1 VTPAGPTF
9 ATRDLEFRY
18 PGQARPAIDGL
29 TMQVDPGSVFAL
41 LGPNG
46 SGKSTLLKLLLG
58 ALTPTAGEA
67 NYLNLPVNRWPRRE
81 YARHVGVVPQ
91 LEQIT
96 FPLTVRQMVA
106 MGRYPHMGAW
116 RAEGANDRQA
126 IDRALER
133 CEIVELAER
142 PLGTLSGGE
151 RQRARVA
158 RALAQEP
165 DTLVLDEPTAAL
177 DIHHEMAMFELL
189 TQLARDDGKTVVIA
203 THNLN
208 LAARYA
214 TRVLLLDQG
223 RLSAAGTP
231 VEVVDADIIGRVYR
245 WPVAIVE
252 HPGPGADTGSP
263 QVVPLARAGGGAGSG
278 GSGGSGGRPT
288 GSQ

>member
-1 VTPAGPTF
+1 MTSAGATFVTEA
-9 ATRDLEFRY
+9 LEFRY
-18 PGQARPAIDGL
+18 PGQTHPAIDEL
-29 TMQVDPGSVFAL
+29 TMHVPPGSVFAL

-46 SGKSTLLKLLLG
+46 SGKSTLFKLLLG
-58 ALTPTAGEA
+58 ALTPTAGTVSYRDVA
-67 NYLNLPVNRWPRRE
+67 VDQWPRRD

-96 FPLTVRQMVA
+96 FPLTVRQLVS

-116 RAEGANDRQA
+116 RSEAPADRQA
-126 IDRALER
+126 IDQALER
-133 CEIVELAER
+133 CEIVEFAER

-151 RQRARVA
+151 LQRARVA

-189 TQLARDDGKTVVIA
+189 AQLAVRDGKTVVIA
-203 THNLN
+203 THNIN

-214 TRVLLLDQG
+214 SRVLLLDHG
-223 RLSAAGTP
+223 RPAAAGTP
-231 VEVVDADIIGRVYR
+231 TEVIEADTIGRVYR

-252 HPGPGADTGSP
+252 HPGPGPDAGAP
-263 QVVPLARAGGGAGSG
+263 QVVPLAEGDH
-278 GSGGSGGRPT
+278 
-288 GSQ
+288 

>member
-1 VTPAGPTF
+1 MMSTGQTF
-9 ATRDLEFRY
+9 ATNALEYRY
-18 PGQARPAIDGL
+18 PGQAQPAIDGL
-29 TMQVDPGSVFAL
+29 TMQVPPGSVFAL

-58 ALTPTAGEA
+58 VVTPTAGEA
-67 NYLNLPVNRWPRRE
+67 HYLDLPVGRWPRRE

-96 FPLTVRQMVA
+96 FPLTVRELVS

-116 RAEGANDRQA
+116 RAEGSDDRQA
-126 IDRALER
+126 IDQALER

-189 TQLARDDGKTVVIA
+189 VQLARDDGKTVVIA

-214 TRVLLLDQG
+214 TRVLLLDHG
-223 RLSAAGTP
+223 RPAATGTP
-231 VEVVDADIIGRVYR
+231 VEVVEADIIGRVYR
-245 WPVAIVE
+245 WPVTIVG
-252 HPGPGADTGSP
+252 HPGPGPDIGAP
-263 QVVPLARAGGGAGSG
+263 QVVPLAAASG
-278 GSGGSGGRPT
+278 GEGSEGSEGST
-288 GSQ
+288 GVSE

>member
-1 VTPAGPTF
+1 MTSAEATF
-9 ATRDLEFRY
+9 ATRDLEYSY
-18 PGQARPAIDGL
+18 PGQAHPAIDGL
-29 TMQVDPGSVFAL
+29 TMAVPPGSVFAL

-67 NYLNLPVNRWPRRE
+67 RYQGIPVGQWPRRA

-96 FPLTVRQMVA
+96 FPLTVRQLVS

-116 RAEGANDRQA
+116 RTEGSADRQA
-126 IDRALER
+126 IDQALER
-133 CEIVELAER
+133 CEIVELAAR

-165 DTLVLDEPTAAL
+165 ETLVLDEPTAAL

-189 TQLARDDGKTVVIA
+189 AELALRDGKTVVIA
-203 THNLN
+203 THNVN

-214 TRVLLLDQG
+214 TRVLLLDHG
-223 RLSAAGTP
+223 RPAAGGTP
-231 VEVVDADIIGRVYR
+231 IEVIEADTIGRVYR

-252 HPGPGADTGSP
+252 HPGPGPDAGAP
-263 QVVPLARAGGGAGSG
+263 QVVPLADGGRLGAGG
-278 GSGGSGGRPT
+278 
-288 GSQ
+288 

>member
-1 VTPAGPTF
+1 MTSAGATF
-9 ATRDLEFRY
+9 ATHGLEYRY
-18 PGQARPAIDGL
+18 PGQPHPAVDGL
-29 TMQVDPGSVFAL
+29 TMHVPPGSVFAL

-46 SGKSTLLKLLLG
+46 SGKSTLLKVLLG

-67 NYLNLPVNRWPRRE
+67 RYRDQPVGQWPRRD

-96 FPLTVRQMVA
+96 FPLTVRDLVS
-106 MGRYPHMGAW
+106 MGRYPHMGPW
-116 RAEGANDRQA
+116 RTEGSADRHA
-126 IDRALER
+126 IDQALRR

-142 PLGTLSGGE
+142 PLNTLSGGE

-189 TQLARDDGKTVVIA
+189 AQLAQRDGKTVVIA

-214 TRVLLLDQG
+214 TRVLLLDHG
-223 RLSAAGTP
+223 RPAAVGTP
-231 VEVVDADIIGRVYR
+231 VEVIGADTIGRVYR
-245 WPVAIVE
+245 WPVAITQ
-252 HPGPGADTGSP
+252 HPGPGPDTGAP
-263 QVVPLARAGGGAGSG
+263 QVVPLAEGGEGSEG
-278 GSGGSGGRPT
+278 QYRGF
-288 GSQ
+288 

>member
-1 VTPAGPTF
+1 MTPTTAF
-9 ATRDLEFRY
+9 ATRALEYGY
-18 PGQARPAIDGL
+18 PGQSHPAIDGL
-29 TMQVDPGSVFAL
+29 TMDVPGGSLFAL

-58 ALTPTAGEA
+58 ALSPDAGEA
-67 NYLNLPVNRWPRRE
+67 RYQGRPVAEWPRRD

-96 FPLTVRQMVA
+96 FPLTVRELVS

-116 RAEGANDRQA
+116 RTEGPADRHA
-126 IDRALER
+126 VDSALER
-133 CEIVELAER
+133 CEVIELADR
-142 PLGTLSGGE
+142 SLGTLSGGE

-189 TQLARDDGKTVVIA
+189 AQLAQRDGKTVVMA
-203 THNLN
+203 THNVN

-214 TRVLLLDQG
+214 TRTLLLDRG
-223 RLSAAGTP
+223 RPAAEGTP
-231 VEVVDADIIGRVYR
+231 AEVIEPGTIGRVYR

-252 HPGPGADTGSP
+252 HPGPGPDAGAP
-263 QVVPLARAGGGAGSG
+263 QVVPLAEEGG
-278 GSGGSGGRPT
+278 
-288 GSQ
+288 

>member
-1 VTPAGPTF
+1 VTSSGPTF
-9 ATRDLEFRY
+9 ATRDLEYRY
-18 PGQARPAIDGL
+18 PGQAQPAIDGL
-29 TMQVDPGSVFAL
+29 TMHVPPGSVFAL

-67 NYLNLPVNRWPRRE
+67 HYLELPVGHWPRRE

-96 FPLTVRQMVA
+96 FPLTVRELVS

-116 RAEGANDRQA
+116 RAEGSDDRQA
-126 IDRALER
+126 IDRALDR

-142 PLGTLSGGE
+142 PLNTLSGGE

-165 DTLVLDEPTAAL
+165 DSLVLDEPTAAL

-189 TQLARDDGKTVVIA
+189 AQLAQHDGKTVVIA
-203 THNLN
+203 THNVN
-208 LAARYA
+208 LAARYG
-214 TRVLLLDQG
+214 TRVLLLDHGQAA
-223 RLSAAGTP
+223 AAGTP
-231 VEVVDADIIGRVYR
+231 VEVVEADIIGRVYR
-245 WPVAIVE
+245 WPVAIMG
-252 HPGPGADTGSP
+252 HPGPGPDTGAP
-263 QVVPLARAGGGAGSG
+263 QVVPLARGGGSG
-278 GSGGSGGRPT
+278 GSGGSARNLA
-288 GSQ
+288 